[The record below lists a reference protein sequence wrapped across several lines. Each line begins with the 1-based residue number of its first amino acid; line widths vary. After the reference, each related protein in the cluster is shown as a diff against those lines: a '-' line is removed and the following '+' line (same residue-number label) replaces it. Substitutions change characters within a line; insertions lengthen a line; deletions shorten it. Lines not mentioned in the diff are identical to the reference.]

1 MKNFPNTKDWKHW
14 ILIEEDSDAILD
26 EYLVENI
33 GIETL
38 GGEFTK
44 LLTVGQMV
52 PVNFS
57 QTFSTADDNQPAV
70 SIKLYRSVSTKVS
83 NSIFLGTLIADNI
96 PPSPRG
102 VPQINVHIMAVQKCI
117 YVFVD
122 GYKNLSVSFDKN
134 SIKPKLK
141 NKIEV
146 EANKNII
153 IEKNKQDSKKI
164 SPCLICEQKIR
175 FDTKNKSAIYTCPK
189 CRTDFHLDSYNNLQI
204 ASTPANIPSKKN
216 WGKEI
221 QDIFVEE
228 SEESIHSFSS
238 AHDELESLT
247 GLSRVKNEV
256 NDLIDF
262 IKVQNERRKAGKKTP
277 EISKH
282 LVFIGNPGTG
292 KTTVARIIGRIY
304 YQLGICK
311 SEKVVETDRSSLVA
325 EYIGQTAIKTKG
337 KITEALGGIL
347 FIDEA
352 YALSPKDSIRDF
364 GTEAIETLLKE
375 MEDNRHNLV
384 VIVAGYKDEMEYFI
398 KSNPGLES
406 RFNRTIEFDDY
417 SPEEMLEIFKANAS
431 SNEYNV
437 TPKALKL
444 LLSYFNQIYAAR
456 DSSFANART
465 VRNIFEGCI
474 KFQAR
479 RTSPLIGKVLNTDL
493 STIDEQDIKNVI
505 ERS

>member
-96 PPSPRG
+96 PLSPRG

-122 GYKNLSVSFDKN
+122 GYKNLSVSFDKI

-141 NKIEV
+141 NKIEG

-204 ASTPANIPSKKN
+204 ASTPANIHSKK
-216 WGKEI
+216 I
-221 QDIFVEE
+221 
-228 SEESIHSFSS
+228 
-238 AHDELESLT
+238 
-247 GLSRVKNEV
+247 
-256 NDLIDF
+256 
-262 IKVQNERRKAGKKTP
+262 GKK
-277 EISKH
+277 K
-282 LVFIGNPGTG
+282 
-292 KTTVARIIGRIY
+292 Y
-304 YQLGICK
+304 
-311 SEKVVETDRSSLVA
+311 
-325 EYIGQTAIKTKG
+325 
-337 KITEALGGIL
+337 KI
-347 FIDEA
+347 F
-352 YALSPKDSIRDF
+352 
-364 GTEAIETLLKE
+364 LLK
-375 MEDNRHNLV
+375 
-384 VIVAGYKDEMEYFI
+384 
-398 KSNPGLES
+398 S
-406 RFNRTIEFDDY
+406 
-417 SPEEMLEIFKANAS
+417 
-431 SNEYNV
+431 
-437 TPKALKL
+437 LKNL
-444 LLSYFNQIYAAR
+444 LLASAAPMV
-456 DSSFANART
+456 N
-465 VRNIFEGCI
+465 
-474 KFQAR
+474 
-479 RTSPLIGKVLNTDL
+479 LNRL
-493 STIDEQDIKNVI
+493 PAFRE
-505 ERS
+505 

>member
-14 ILIEEDSDAILD
+14 ILIEEDSDAISNDCLI
-26 EYLVENI
+26 ENI

-70 SIKLYRSVSTKVS
+70 SIKLYRSVSTKVA

-122 GYKNLSVSFDKN
+122 GYKNLRISFDKN
-134 SIKPKLK
+134 PIEPISKNKVDGVFIKNNILEK
-141 NKIEV
+141 NKI
-146 EANKNII
+146 
-153 IEKNKQDSKKI
+153 DSKKI
-164 SPCLICEQKIR
+164 TACLICEQKIR

-189 CRTDFHLDSYNNLQI
+189 CRTDFYLDNHNNLQL
-204 ASTPANIPSKKN
+204 ASDPTSNFSKKN
-216 WGKEI
+216 WEKEI
-221 QDIFVEE
+221 QDIFIDEPVD
-228 SEESIHSFSS
+228 SIDSHSS

-247 GLSRVKNEV
+247 GLSRVKSEV

-304 YQLGICK
+304 YELGICK

-325 EYIGQTAIKTKG
+325 EYVGQTAIKTKS

-352 YALSPKDSIRDF
+352 YALSPKDTTRDF

-417 SPEEMLEIFKANAS
+417 SPEEMLEIFKANAN

-444 LLSYFNQIYAAR
+444 LLNYFNKIYTAR

-465 VRNIFEGCI
+465 VRNVFEACI

-493 STIDEQDIKNVI
+493 STIDEQDIKNVT